1 MGIDDV
7 PGDEG
12 LWLRRFEPAGN
23 AGNRLVCFPHAGGS
37 AAFFLPVAR
46 ALAPAVDV
54 LAVQYP
60 GRQDR
65 RAEPCIDDIPS
76 LADHVYRALD
86 GSLDRPLALFGHS
99 MGALVAFE
107 VARRLQRDH
116 PGRPAHLFVSGRRA
130 PTRYREETVHLR
142 DDDGIIAEV
151 RSLGGTDAR
160 VLDDRELR
168 DMALPAIRGDYRAV
182 ETYRYVAGGPLRCP
196 VTVLVGARDPRVT
209 LEEATDWEKQAPEG
223 SFDLK
228 VFTGGHFYLTSQI
241 AEVLAVLSDH
251 LTSAT
256 GTGSPPALGHRW

>member
-1 MGIDDV
+1 MSIEHV
-7 PGDEG
+7 PDDEG
-12 LWLRRFEPAGN
+12 LWLRRFKPADHAGN
-23 AGNRLVCFPHAGGS
+23 HLICFPHAGGS

-46 ALAPAVDV
+46 PLALAVDV

-65 RAEPCIDDIPS
+65 RAEPCLVDIAS
-76 LADHVYRALD
+76 LADHVSRALD
-86 GSLDRPLALFGHS
+86 SSLDRPLTLFGHS

-116 PGRPAHLFVSGRRA
+116 PGQPAHLFASGRCA
-130 PTRYREETVHLR
+130 PTRYREESVHLR

-168 DMALPAIRGDYRAV
+168 EMALPAIRGDYTAV
-182 ETYRYVAGGPLRCP
+182 ETYRYVSGDPLRCP
-196 VTVLVGARDPRVT
+196 VTVLVGDQDPCVT
-209 LEEATDWEKQAPEG
+209 LEEAMDWEKQAPEG
-223 SFDLK
+223 GFALK
-228 VFTGGHFYLTSQI
+228 VFPGGHFFLVSQV

-251 LTSAT
+251 LTPAT
-256 GTGSPPALGHRW
+256 GTGAHP